1 MAFTTITDENG
12 KQHIIDEKGKEIV
25 FGKIQQTEQ
34 EKIEELEQ
42 EWYQPDVQANKVSED
57 ENSKVFD
64 KNNNLDNDNFL
75 NQTPNFEDIN
85 ENNNATINNINDNNN
100 DKETITDETI
110 ENNKVFNKDDTF
122 DFTTPKDTIEKNNI
136 PNDSY
141 INNIRDVNDEISH
154 KKPTETELRSQY
166 LINRDLNKFKEISKH
181 HIKCSQSF
189 INLKSCVSNQLA
201 QIDGKTGQYGFNQL
215 ESCFEK
221 NIKETKDAIEK
232 NKRELQQF
240 NSFPVNGLF
249 PIAFLFYAIRSAY
262 EEQKLLTYNI
272 LNIYEAKEQFNLA
285 QMSPDE
291 KERFY
296 KNKELETQD
305 CVSSA
310 YSSIEEFE
318 KENEDDIKDDL
329 DKCAEFTT
337 HGEYHTAEEMLK
349 NDWLDQELSREEK
362 DKIKANLKESI
373 AFPSEKDLGTKFGD
387 TEEIDS
393 KIEEN
398 QFNKKTDI
406 TANNANIKFS
416 SYKYI
421 KDELSQEAQEK
432 IEANLETEKVNRLRA
447 DFANLIEKNQPEKP
461 IKGRVKLKQIDQ
473 NAYKYK
479 NNLLDSEDG
488 LKTNADKLALEV
500 SDNIFK
506 IYKLKHEEIDKNVE
520 LLQEA
525 CDSKLADFTLMID
538 GQQENKV
545 ENISSNDI
553 MAKRILER
561 TTNLDEDTKN
571 KLGVEIKKSFNE
583 FHKKLLNTGELD
595 FDGLKKSLSENTKGI
610 NVKFAREV
618 GDIAIEEIDK
628 ERLLNKD
635 SKYILKYLGEIK
647 EMRESL
653 SKIAFFRQN
662 FKFNDDLYKNIHQ
675 TIKNGN
681 ADKLRIIADAL
692 PFDNKN
698 FTNSHTNLAKIFDKT
713 FGRVKSDEKLK
724 ITRLLPNRLNFLS
737 LYFNNG
743 KEVNNI
749 RNDFVDLH
757 LSKDLEQKHKINKSS
772 IVSLIKISKNPYH
785 FLKDVTLKI
794 VEEKR
799 NIKDENGVD
808 KVQIFKKLAGGIFAQ
823 KIGNRLPQNDPHRII
838 GLLLNAGF
846 NTEDILKMPTSKL
859 SFAKKIDPKALLKV
873 FPALKILQDVGKNIQ
888 NINFNSITEVTKYFD
903 TLKHKFKFA
912 LNDVQ
917 SYTIPEYTLQDKNKI
932 SQLLKFADNHD
943 EAVKFIKEHIP
954 QFISNTVSKV
964 SQVVNNTIELFD
976 KAKSV
981 TRTKITPK

>member
-42 EWYQPDVQANKVSED
+42 EWYQPDVQANEVSED

-75 NQTPNFEDIN
+75 NRTPNFEDIN

-362 DKIKANLKESI
+362 DKIKANFKKSI
-373 AFPSEKDLGTKFGD
+373 AFPGEKDLGTKLGD

-393 KIEEN
+393 EIEEN
-398 QFNKKTDI
+398 QFNKKTDV
-406 TANNANIKFS
+406 TAN
-416 SYKYI
+416 
-421 KDELSQEAQEK
+421 
-432 IEANLETEKVNRLRA
+432 
-447 DFANLIEKNQPEKP
+447 
-461 IKGRVKLKQIDQ
+461 IDQ

-479 NNLLDSEDG
+479 NNLLDNEDG

-618 GDIAIEEIDK
+618 GDVAIEEIDK

-635 SKYILKYLGEIK
+635 SKYILKHLGEIK

-698 FTNSHTNLAKIFDKT
+698 FKNSHTNLAKIFDKT

-823 KIGNRLPQNDPHRII
+823 KIGDRLPQNDPHRII

-943 EAVKFIKEHIP
+943 EAVEFIKEHIP